1 MRGYTGVCVGA
12 LHNVIC
18 MLPSRL
24 GLGVGGLVGL
34 EWVPG
39 SPRRSKKV
47 SSNESRWFLVFR
59 PKVDF
64 RCFRGYPIHIHSWVL
79 SANFSGVALCFWATI
94 VSCPLIF
101 VKTENWK
108 MCEKRW
114 KSAVFFRIRRAYPR
128 SPDALWAANSWTLG
142 CWLMLIDSTSFKC
155 SLVDHQ
161 SRWLLFQT
169 KFFGPKSRKS
179 IVFAKAARN

>member
-1 MRGYTGVCVGA
+1 MYCVRLANDAVHTAMRGYTGVCVGA

-101 VKTENWK
+101 VKTENWN
-108 MCEKRW
+108 MCEKKVKKCRIFPYPARV
-114 KSAVFFRIRRAYPR
+114 SAFTRCSVGRKQLDF
-128 SPDALWAANSWTLG
+128 G
-142 CWLMLIDSTSFKC
+142 MLADVGR
-155 SLVDHQ
+155 LD
-161 SRWLLFQT
+161 
-169 KFFGPKSRKS
+169 KF
-179 IVFAKAARN
+179 

>member
-94 VSCPLIF
+94 VSCPLMF

-108 MCEKRW
+108 MCEKKVKKCRIFPYPARV
-114 KSAVFFRIRRAYPR
+114 SAFTRC
-128 SPDALWAANSWTLG
+128 WTLG
-142 CWLMLIDSTSFKC
+142 CWLMLVDPTSFEC

-169 KFFGPKSRKS
+169 TFFGPKSQKS